1 MVFVLFINKDKTC
14 LKVLWVIVT
23 IIMLL
28 LSCWGTSLV
37 WNTNRG
43 NCPEIYYNYAYYRTV
58 IYMFL
63 GIACLCIAVIVSL
76 INCYSYITTCDKLAS
91 QITLD
96 EKDKKIFAQIDTI
109 IKNMNSTTVTNANT
123 MESVV

>member
-1 MVFVLFINKDKTC
+1 
-14 LKVLWVIVT
+14 
-23 IIMLL
+23 
-28 LSCWGTSLV
+28 
-37 WNTNRG
+37 
-43 NCPEIYYNYAYYRTV
+43 
-58 IYMFL
+58 MFL